1 MINFIY
7 NYLTFNMQYVFSL
20 VYEKNNDF
28 LNAFCSLTYGAVAG
42 NDYVKQKSKKRIENL
57 KNFIQNNL
65 YKKIEEF
72 LTVGEYNKAIELCNA
87 AKLSY
92 MYDDGNYLEKLDDRT
107 LRIID
112 DIKMMMV
119 KLYVKA
125 ENFDKAKEVCEEL
138 KESRFV
144 EVKNCVNDKLLKL
157 VI

>member
-1 MINFIY
+1 
-7 NYLTFNMQYVFSL
+7 
-20 VYEKNNDF
+20 
-28 LNAFCSLTYGAVAG
+28 
-42 NDYVKQKSKKRIENL
+42 
-57 KNFIQNNL
+57 
-65 YKKIEEF
+65 
-72 LTVGEYNKAIELCNA
+72 
-87 AKLSY
+87 